1 MPEAHGMGHSVK
13 RKEDAR
19 FLQGKGNYIEDIKLP
34 GMLWL
39 DIARSPLAHAK
50 IKRINK
56 EKALKVPGVAAV
68 ITGADLVPYKL
79 EWMPTLMSDKQMVL
93 PVDTV
98 MYYMQES
105 PP

>member
-1 MPEAHGMGHSVK
+1 MSEAHGMGHSVK

-50 IKRINK
+50 IKSIDK
-56 EKALKVPGVAAV
+56 ERALKVPGVAAV

-93 PVDTV
+93 PVDTA
-98 MYYMQES
+98 MY
-105 PP
+105 

>member
-1 MPEAHGMGHSVK
+1 MAQALGFGHPVK

-19 FLQGKGNYIEDIKLP
+19 FIRGRGNYIEDIKLP

-39 DIARSPLAHAK
+39 DMVRSPFAHARFK
-50 IKRINK
+50 SINK
-56 EKALKVPGVAAV
+56 DKALKVPGVAAV

-98 MYYMQES
+98 MYYAQ
-105 PP
+105 